1 MARKELKMIDPDK
14 YEYQSEFA
22 RSWVAHGREEGRTE
36 GKAEGNAEGRAGLIC
51 RLLTVR
57 FGPLTAEVETQI
69 RSASISE
76 LDAIGERLL
85 TVPTLQEALGQH

>member
-1 MARKELKMIDPDK
+1 VIDPDK

-57 FGPLTAEVETQI
+57 FVPLTAEVETQI